1 MISTYYDRYGQLRS
15 SPQPFTPA
23 AGVASFTTT
32 SSTWTG
38 IMTWA
43 VYLLHV
49 LHATQTVL
57 MCFVFCHAL
66 YCLIALQSYY
76 VGLDFCT
83 SWNHRILLKPMFIG
97 WWYNWY
103 KSSKTPWQ
111 KHLTSTDKC
120 FTNAM
125 TCATSCLIFSD
136 LTFICTSSR
145 EQIYANHEVR
155 QITRELHQDRLNDV
169 ARWTVE
175 RSFFSFLNS
184 LLHVDSNVPCGK
196 SCRSRCQFRWLIV
209 IPDRETQEACGVFR
223 GSCRWQYFPRWWQ
236 RQELAFHPG
245 WYTIMTNDC
254 HLCWHPF
261 AMES

>member
-1 MISTYYDRYGQLRS
+1 MLYI
-15 SPQPFTPA
+15 A
-23 AGVASFTTT
+23 
-32 SSTWTG
+32 
-38 IMTWA
+38 
-43 VYLLHV
+43 LLHCSRTMLDLIFVQVEITGFSWSRCLSVGGTIGANQARHLGKNTWQV
-49 LHATQTVL
+49 LTNAIQMQWLVPHHAT
-57 MCFVFCHAL
+57 
-66 YCLIALQSYY
+66 
-76 VGLDFCT
+76 
-83 SWNHRILLKPMFIG
+83 
-97 WWYNWY
+97 
-103 KSSKTPWQ
+103 
-111 KHLTSTDKC
+111 
-120 FTNAM
+120 
-125 TCATSCLIFSD
+125 FSD
-136 LTFICTSSR
+136 LTFICPSSR
-145 EQIYANHEVR
+145 EQIYTNHEVR

-223 GSCRWQYFPRWWQ
+223 GSCRWQFFPGWWQ